1 MDHRTPA
8 SLPRPLRG
16 AAPQAGKTPL
26 LRDLGTQARP
36 GIGGETERSGE
47 GGLSPAVEWFE
58 ERSTVIAF
66 EIPGPP
72 VGKGRPRAFRMGN
85 NVRMHTPE
93 KTASY
98 ESMVKLAAHRAMKGA
113 ALLSFPVALSLV
125 VLCPIPKSW
134 SKRRQEAALAG
145 TERPTTKP
153 DADNVAK
160 AIADACNGVVWV
172 DDAQVVE
179 LSVSKRY
186 SATPGVMVEVRPA

>member
-1 MDHRTPA
+1 M
-8 SLPRPLRG
+8 
-16 AAPQAGKTPL
+16 
-26 LRDLGTQARP
+26 
-36 GIGGETERSGE
+36 
-47 GGLSPAVEWFE
+47 
-58 ERSTVIAF
+58 IAF

-72 VGKGRPRAFRMGN
+72 IGKGRPRAFRVGN
-85 NVRMHTPE
+85 SVRMHTPE

-113 ALLSFPVALSLV
+113 GLMAFPVALSLI
-125 VLCPIPKSW
+125 VLHPIPKSW
-134 SKRRQEAALAG
+134 SKRRQDAALAG

-160 AIADACNGVVWV
+160 VIADACNGVVWV

-179 LSVSKRY
+179 LHVSKRY

>member
-1 MDHRTPA
+1 M
-8 SLPRPLRG
+8 
-16 AAPQAGKTPL
+16 
-26 LRDLGTQARP
+26 
-36 GIGGETERSGE
+36 
-47 GGLSPAVEWFE
+47 
-58 ERSTVIAF
+58 IAF

-85 NVRMHTPE
+85 SVRMHTPE

-98 ESMVKLAAHRAMKGA
+98 ENLVKLAAKLAMRDA
-113 ALLSFPVALSLV
+113 APMAFPVALSLV
-125 VLCPIPKSW
+125 VMHAIPKSW

-160 AIADACNGVVWV
+160 VVADACNGVVWV

-186 SATPGVMVEVRPA
+186 SSTPCVMVEVRPA

>member
-1 MDHRTPA
+1 M
-8 SLPRPLRG
+8 
-16 AAPQAGKTPL
+16 
-26 LRDLGTQARP
+26 
-36 GIGGETERSGE
+36 
-47 GGLSPAVEWFE
+47 
-58 ERSTVIAF
+58 IAF

-72 VGKGRPRAFRMGN
+72 IGKGRPRAFRMGN
-85 NVRMHTPE
+85 SVRMHTPE

-98 ESMVKLAAHRAMKGA
+98 ESLVKLAARMAMKSA
-113 ALLSFPVALSLV
+113 APMALPVALSLI
-125 VLCPIPKSW
+125 VLHPIPKSW

-160 AIADACNGVVWV
+160 VIADACNGIVWV

-186 SATPGVMVEVRPA
+186 SSTPGVMVEVRPA

>member
-1 MDHRTPA
+1 M
-8 SLPRPLRG
+8 
-16 AAPQAGKTPL
+16 
-26 LRDLGTQARP
+26 
-36 GIGGETERSGE
+36 
-47 GGLSPAVEWFE
+47 
-58 ERSTVIAF
+58 IAF

-72 VGKGRPRAFRMGN
+72 FGKGRPRAFRMGN
-85 NVRMHTPE
+85 SVRMFTPQ

-98 ESMVKLAAHRAMKGA
+98 ESMVKLVAHRAMAGA
-113 ALLSFPVALSLV
+113 GLMAFPVALSLI
-125 VLCPIPKSW
+125 VLHPIPKSW

-145 TERPTTKP
+145 TERTTTKP

-160 AIADACNGVVWV
+160 VVADACNGVVWV

>member
-1 MDHRTPA
+1 MQVAVIDPGLPA
-8 SLPRPLRG
+8 DVRNNVWRECCGESDGQLQHG
-16 AAPQAGKTPL
+16 A
-26 LRDLGTQARP
+26 D
-36 GIGGETERSGE
+36 
-47 GGLSPAVEWFE
+47 
-58 ERSTVIAF
+58 
-66 EIPGPP
+66 PP
-72 VGKGRPRAFRMGN
+72 VIVWTMARSRAQD
-85 NVRMHTPE
+85 TPE

-113 ALLSFPVALSLV
+113 GLMAFPVALSLV
-125 VLCPIPKSW
+125 VMHAIPKSW
-134 SKRRQEAALAG
+134 SKRKQDAALAG

-179 LSVSKRY
+179 LRVSKRY

>member
-1 MDHRTPA
+1 
-8 SLPRPLRG
+8 
-16 AAPQAGKTPL
+16 
-26 LRDLGTQARP
+26 
-36 GIGGETERSGE
+36 
-47 GGLSPAVEWFE
+47 
-58 ERSTVIAF
+58 VIAF

-85 NVRMHTPE
+85 SVRMFTPQ

-98 ESMVKLAAHRAMKGA
+98 ESMVKLAAHRAMRGA
-113 ALLSFPVALSLV
+113 GLLAFPVALSLI
-125 VLCPIPKSW
+125 VLHPIPNSW

-186 SATPGVMVEVRPA
+186 SSTPGVMVEVRPA

>member
-1 MDHRTPA
+1 M
-8 SLPRPLRG
+8 
-16 AAPQAGKTPL
+16 
-26 LRDLGTQARP
+26 
-36 GIGGETERSGE
+36 
-47 GGLSPAVEWFE
+47 
-58 ERSTVIAF
+58 IAF

-72 VGKGRPRAFRMGN
+72 IGKGRPRAFRMGN
-85 NVRMHTPE
+85 SVRMHTPE

-98 ESMVKLAAHRAMKGA
+98 ESLVKLAARQAMRDA
-113 ALLSFPVALSLV
+113 APAAFPVALSLI
-125 VLCPIPKSW
+125 VLHPIPKSW
-134 SKRRQEAALAG
+134 SKRKQEAALAG